1 MEKMTGMNHMQAMK
15 GSYRSFAI
23 ELVLDFIIM
32 YLVMYTMIASLDHFY
47 FNLNN
52 VYMTLMMVSPM
63 AILMLVFMRSMYP
76 SKRTNLL
83 IGGAAALVFAV
94 SFWGMRTQAAVGDAE
109 FLRSMIPHHSGA
121 ILMCN
126 EAELKDP
133 EVLGLCEE
141 IVSSQ
146 AREIAQMK
154 ALLARR

>member
-1 MEKMTGMNHMQAMK
+1 
-15 GSYRSFAI
+15 
-23 ELVLDFIIM
+23 
-32 YLVMYTMIASLDHFY
+32 
-47 FNLNN
+47 
-52 VYMTLMMVSPM
+52 MTLMMVSPM

-83 IGGAAALVFAV
+83 IGGAAALVFAI
-94 SFWGMRTQAAVGDAE
+94 SFWGMRTQAAVGDTE

-146 AREIAQMK
+146 EREIAQMK

>member
-1 MEKMTGMNHMQAMK
+1 METMNAGHTMK
-15 GSYRSFAI
+15 GSYRSFGL

-63 AILMLVFMRSMYP
+63 AILMLIFMRSMYP

-83 IGGAAALVFAV
+83 IGGAAALVFLG
-94 SFWGMRTQAAVGDAE
+94 SLYGMRTQAAVDDTE

-121 ILMCN
+121 ILMCQQ
-126 EAELKDP
+126 ASLTDP
-133 EVLGLCEE
+133 EVLGLCED
-141 IVSSQ
+141 IVRSQ
-146 AREIAQMK
+146 EQEIAQMK